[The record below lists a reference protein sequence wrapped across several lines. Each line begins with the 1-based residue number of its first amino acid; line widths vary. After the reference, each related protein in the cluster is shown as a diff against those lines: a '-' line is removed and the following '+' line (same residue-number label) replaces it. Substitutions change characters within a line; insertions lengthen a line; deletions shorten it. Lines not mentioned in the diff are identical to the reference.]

1 MSYNEALFNTQD
13 LFDAIIK
20 YDRSEVHLIL
30 DTVDVNNLEAGIS
43 PLWVAITGGINVRQ
57 KATNKGNL
65 KMIELVLDKGANP
78 NIKCMTVPPIY
89 IAVVEEDLDIITLL
103 LNRGVYPNEYK
114 VENRSEVVDS
124 PGKYVNNCKLPLMY
138 AIENAI
144 LGAVEA
150 LLAFDCIFNKETI
163 IRAKKV
169 VEIKN
174 KIYRESNNINNYDYV
189 TYRNSKDIVKML
201 EKEYDEYI
209 HEAKAKKYM
218 EENSTSYNNSETF
231 FVGLQQVKHNIKHLS

>member
-1 MSYNEALFNTQD
+1 MSYNGSLFNTQD
-13 LFDAIIK
+13 VFDAIVK
-20 YDRSEVHLIL
+20 HDRSGVQLIL
-30 DTVDVNNLEAGIS
+30 DTVDVNKLDAGIS
-43 PLWVAITGGINVRQ
+43 PLWVAITGDINVRQ

-65 KMIELVLDKGANP
+65 KMIELVLDQGANP

-89 IAVVEEDLDIITLL
+89 IAVVEEDLDIISLL
-103 LNRGVYPNEYK
+103 LNRGAYPNEYK
-114 VENRSEVVDS
+114 VENRSEVVNS

-144 LGAVEA
+144 PGAVEA

-163 IRAKKV
+163 TRAKKV

-174 KIYRESNNINNYDYV
+174 KIYRESNNVNNNDYI
-189 TYRNSKDIVKML
+189 TYRDAKDIVKML
-201 EKEYDEYI
+201 EKEYDEYL

-231 FVGLQQVKHNIKHLS
+231 FVGLQQINHLL